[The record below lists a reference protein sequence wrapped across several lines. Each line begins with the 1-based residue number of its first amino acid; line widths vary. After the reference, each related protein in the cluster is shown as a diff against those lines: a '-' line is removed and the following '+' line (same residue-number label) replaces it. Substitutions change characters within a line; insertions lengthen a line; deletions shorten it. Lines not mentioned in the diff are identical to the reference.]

1 MVIMEY
7 HVPVMAK
14 EVLLLLEPKEN
25 KKILDCTLGGG
36 GHTRLFLD
44 AIGENG
50 LVVGI
55 DRDIEAIN
63 RNKDLENLP
72 NFKMYN
78 IPFDEVL
85 KIDLINFGLKF
96 DGVLLDLGV
105 SSRQLDSA
113 IRGFTFRD
121 DARLDMRMGEG
132 SDFDA
137 EYVVNNY
144 TFDDLVK
151 IFKEYGEEKFSKKIA
166 SRIISQR
173 EKEPIK
179 STNQLKNIVESCV
192 PGKHSLKSVARIFQ
206 AIRIDVNDELG
217 QLKRFLDF
225 VLEILN
231 PGGRVAVIAYHSL
244 EDRIVKNFINE
255 GEKECVCPKE
265 FPVCICNKVKILKKI
280 TRKAL
285 EPTEEEIKLN
295 SRARSAKMRVFE
307 KV

>member
-1 MVIMEY
+1 MEY

>member
-1 MVIMEY
+1 M
-7 HVPVMAK
+7 PVMAK